1 MTERTLAIIKP
12 DAVAAGKTGEIISL
26 IEGSGFTIEHMCKRI
41 LSQDRA
47 RLFYH
52 VHEGK
57 PFFDELVDF
66 VCSGPVVV
74 MVLAKDHAI
83 SAWRV
88 LMGDTN
94 PLKAAD
100 GSIRRMYGSS
110 IGHNAVHGSDS
121 PETARREI
129 IIMFNDR

>member
-1 MTERTLAIIKP
+1 MMERTLAIIKP
-12 DAVAAGKTGEIISL
+12 DAVAAGKTGDIIAL
-26 IEGSGFTIEHMCKRI
+26 IEKNGFVVERI
-41 LSQDRA
+41 TKFKMSYDRA
-47 RLFYH
+47 HLFYH

-57 PFFDELVDF
+57 PFFNELVDF
-66 VCSGPVVV
+66 MCSGPVVV

-94 PLKAAD
+94 PAKAAD
-100 GSIRRMYGSS
+100 GSIRKLFGTS

-121 PETARREI
+121 PENARREVV
-129 IIMFNDR
+129 IMFGEQ